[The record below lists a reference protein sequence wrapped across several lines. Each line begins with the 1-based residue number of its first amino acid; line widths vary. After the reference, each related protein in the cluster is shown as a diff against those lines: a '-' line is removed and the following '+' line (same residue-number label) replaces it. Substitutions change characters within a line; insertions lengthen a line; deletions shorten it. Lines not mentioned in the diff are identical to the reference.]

1 MKIDEIA
8 IDERVL
14 EILQGQGI
22 TEFYPPQE
30 DAVSPILEGKS
41 IVLALPTASGK
52 SLVAYLAA
60 LKAALR
66 GGKALY
72 IVPLRALASEKYEEL
87 KAFEKLGIRV
97 GMSVGDYDRFDPNL
111 SKFHIVI
118 ATSEKADSLLR
129 HRVDWLKEIDVAI
142 ADEIHLINDYSRGP
156 TLEVLVS
163 KLKKVNPEA
172 QIIALSATIKN
183 SRELAEWLG
192 AEHVESEWRPVLLKE
207 GILYGDDVYFSDES
221 VRHLTRHR
229 PDPVESLLEDI
240 IDEGGQALIFVNT
253 RRSSEALA
261 QRLGGVVKPHLKEAD
276 LEMLKTIAKSIEARE
291 DEGTSMGSRLARI
304 ISSGAAF
311 HHAGLTNN
319 QRGMIEDAFK
329 SRKLRAIVATPTL
342 AAGIN
347 LPARTVVVRD
357 VKRYDANFGWVPI
370 PVLEVKQMCGRAGR
384 PRYDKVGEAVLLAKS
399 EYDVGLMKEKYILG
413 EAERIESK
421 LGAEPALRM
430 HLLALVATGFARTRD
445 EIFEFMEHTFFAH
458 QNEMGA
464 IEDKVLEVMDFLEEE
479 KLIESRNKGF
489 GATPFGKRTSDLY
502 IDPLSAVIMRNA
514 LQSEKTTAM
523 GYLHAICATTDMSKL
538 YMRRKDYEWVEEV
551 AARHGD
557 ELMLRIADY
566 EDYDFFLSEL
576 KTAVMVHDWI
586 EEVPENDITK
596 KYDIGPGDIRTK
608 VEVAEWLVYSMKEL
622 AKIFNDEHI
631 KPLSSVI
638 TRVQNGVKEELLP
651 LVRLRGIGRVRAR
664 VLFNNGYRDI
674 PALRKADGKA
684 LAKLRAIGDGVAKS
698 IKRQVEVL

>member
-1 MKIDEIA
+1 MKLDEAA
-8 IDERVL
+8 IDEGVL

-22 TEFYPPQE
+22 SEFYPPQE
-30 DAVSPILEGKS
+30 EAVIPILDGKS
-41 IVLALPTASGK
+41 VVLALPTASGK

-163 KLKKVNPEA
+163 KLKKVNPDA

-183 SRELAEWLG
+183 SRELADWLG

-221 VRHLTRHR
+221 VRHLTRRR
-229 PDPVESLLEDI
+229 PDPVESLLEDV

-261 QRLGGVVKPHLKEAD
+261 QRLGGVVKHHLKEAD

-291 DEGTSMGSRLARI
+291 DESTSMGSRLARI
-304 ISSGAAF
+304 ISTGAAF
-311 HHAGLTNN
+311 HHAGLTNS
-319 QRGMIEDAFK
+319 QRGMVEDAFK

-347 LPARTVVVRD
+347 LPARTVIVRD
-357 VKRYDANFGWVPI
+357 VKRYDANFGWIPI

-399 EYDVGLMKEKYILG
+399 EYDVELMKERYILG

-430 HLLALVATGFARTRD
+430 HLLALIATGFARTRD
-445 EIFEFMEHTFFAH
+445 EVFEFIEHTFFAH

-464 IEDKVLEVMDFLEEE
+464 IEDGVLEVMDFLEEE
-479 KLIESRNKGF
+479 KLIESRDKGF

-514 LQSEKTTAM
+514 LRSETTTAM

-538 YMRRKDYEWVEEV
+538 YMRKKDYEWVEGV
-551 AARHGD
+551 AARHED
-557 ELMLRIADY
+557 ELMLRSTDY

-576 KTAVMVHDWI
+576 KTAVMVHDWM
-586 EEVPENDITK
+586 EELPENDITK

-631 KPLSSVI
+631 RPLSAVI
-638 TRVQNGVKEELLP
+638 IRVQNGVKEELLP

-674 PALRKADGKA
+674 KALREADVKA
-684 LAKLRAIGDGVAKS
+684 LSKLRAIGDGVAKS